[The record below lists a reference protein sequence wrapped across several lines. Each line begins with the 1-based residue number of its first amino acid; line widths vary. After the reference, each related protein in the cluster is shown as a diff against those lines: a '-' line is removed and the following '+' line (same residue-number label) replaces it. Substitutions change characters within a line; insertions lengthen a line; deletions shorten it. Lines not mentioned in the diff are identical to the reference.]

1 MAHYIHLYFSYMKR
15 SFISRMEYKKDTFIA
30 MMGFF
35 IENAASIA
43 SIYFIVNSIPALNGW
58 SIWQIGFLYGF
69 VMLPRGIDHMLS
81 DELWRLAYFRVRNGD
96 LDMYFLRPVPVLF
109 QVLAETFQPDA
120 FGELIVGTVMLI
132 VCGIMASVN
141 VTFSTVLLL
150 VVASIFGALIITSLK
165 IITASF
171 SFTIKRSGPLVQVV
185 YNFMDY
191 VKYPISIFPA
201 VIRNMLLFAIPFG
214 VFISLPVDMLFFN
227 TYNYNPYLLMLWIIG
242 VAIAFFATSIVI
254 WKMNERRYESTGS

>member
-43 SIYFIVNSIPALNGW
+43 SIYFIVNSIPSLNGW
-58 SIWQIGFLYGF
+58 TIWQVGFLYGF
-69 VMLPRGIDHMLS
+69 VMIPRGLDHMFT
-81 DELWRLAYFRVRNGD
+81 DELWRLAYFRVKNGD
-96 LDMYFLRPVPVLF
+96 LDMYFLRPIPVLF
-109 QVLAETFQPDA
+109 QVLSETFQPDA

-132 VCGIMASVN
+132 TCGIVSGVN
-141 VTFSTVLLL
+141 VSFSLVLLFI
-150 VVASIFGALIITSLK
+150 VASIFGALIITSLK
-165 IITASF
+165 IITTSF
-171 SFTIKRSGPLVQVV
+171 SFLLKRSGPLVQVV

-201 VIRNMLLFAIPFG
+201 IIRNLLLFVIPFG
-214 VFISLPVDMLFFN
+214 IFISLPVDTAYFN
-227 TYNYNPYLLMLWIIG
+227 SYNPYLLMLWIILI
-242 VAIAFFATSIVI
+242 ALAFFIISILI
-254 WKMNERRYESTGS
+254 WNINEKKYESTGS

>member
-43 SIYFIVNSIPALNGW
+43 SIYFIVNSIPSLNGW
-58 SIWQIGFLYGF
+58 TIWQVGFLYGF
-69 VMLPRGIDHMLS
+69 VMIPRGLDHMFT
-81 DELWRLAYFRVRNGD
+81 DELWRLAYFRVKNGD
-96 LDMYFLRPVPVLF
+96 LDMYFLRPIPVLF
-109 QVLAETFQPDA
+109 QVLSETFQPDA

-132 VCGIMASVN
+132 TCGIVSGVN
-141 VTFSTVLLL
+141 VSFSLVLLFI
-150 VVASIFGALIITSLK
+150 VASIFGALIITSLK
-165 IITASF
+165 IITTSF
-171 SFTIKRSGPLVQVV
+171 SFLLKRSGPLVQVV

-201 VIRNMLLFAIPFG
+201 IIRNLLLFVIPFG
-214 VFISLPVDMLFFN
+214 IFISLPVDTAYFN
-227 TYNYNPYLLMLWIIG
+227 SYNPYLLMLWIVLI
-242 VAIAFFATSIVI
+242 ALAFFIISILI
-254 WKMNERRYESTGS
+254 WNINEKKYESTGS